1 MGNRKDYYKILGI
14 TEEEKKL
21 KGEEFAKAIKKKYR
35 KIALK
40 NHPDKLVGKSKEE
53 KEKSEALFKDA
64 SEAYEV
70 LSDEKKRAEYDN
82 PMKSS
87 FGFDGGGSTF
97 SHMDMDEILRHFGFG
112 GDFTNPFGNSRT
124 TQRTMKGESLRVN
137 LTLTLEEIYN
147 GVKKKI
153 RYKRIVPY
161 SQNDKQ
167 NDVEIDCPSCGGTGK
182 IFHSQGG
189 IQMFRTC
196 PTCGGRGKI
205 IKNLV
210 KEEMFET
217 EIDIPKFTTQG
228 MQLILRGMGN
238 APRHERGANGDL
250 IVVITEA
257 EHDTFT
263 REGMNLTA
271 ELEVPFTTAV
281 LGGQACITSIEGKEL
296 SFNVKKGTQC
306 NSTLRFKGYGM
317 QDSNGFRGDMYVN
330 IKITVP
336 TELSV
341 REKELLEELNKEEHF
356 K

>member
-124 TQRTMKGESLRVN
+124 TQRTVKGESLRVN

-153 RYKRIVPY
+153 RYKRIVP
-161 SQNDKQ
+161 
-167 NDVEIDCPSCGGTGK
+167 
-182 IFHSQGG
+182 
-189 IQMFRTC
+189 
-196 PTCGGRGKI
+196 
-205 IKNLV
+205 
-210 KEEMFET
+210 
-217 EIDIPKFTTQG
+217 
-228 MQLILRGMGN
+228 
-238 APRHERGANGDL
+238 
-250 IVVITEA
+250 
-257 EHDTFT
+257 
-263 REGMNLTA
+263 
-271 ELEVPFTTAV
+271 
-281 LGGQACITSIEGKEL
+281 
-296 SFNVKKGTQC
+296 
-306 NSTLRFKGYGM
+306 
-317 QDSNGFRGDMYVN
+317 
-330 IKITVP
+330 
-336 TELSV
+336 
-341 REKELLEELNKEEHF
+341 
-356 K
+356 